1 LVSHPF
7 IHGPQ
12 RLICLR
18 SVCHV
23 RQVLAPAAA
32 ADDDDNNNNDG
43 GGGGGDDGDDDEN
56 EPAARVG
63 YASTEPSDMTSL

>member
-1 LVSHPF
+1 MVSQPF

-23 RQVLAPAAA
+23 RQVLAPAA
-32 ADDDDNNNNDG
+32 DDDDNNNND
-43 GGGGGDDGDDDEN
+43 GGGGDDGDDDEN